1 MLHSRGHKLCTNTQT
16 HIFNVT
22 LPRTCDLPGAVQ
34 CSRVLLP
41 GASTSPG
48 LACLRA
54 LVTPGASKPGKLLL
68 QYPVELSIGVAS
80 LCVPTSLELAFRGVS
95 ASNIPFLCLLCHRLL
110 HCRERRDG
118 GERGRVR
125 VLAALVEEC
134 GIKARR
140 CLRCSPH

>member
-1 MLHSRGHKLCTNTQT
+1 M
-16 HIFNVT
+16 
-22 LPRTCDLPGAVQ
+22 Q
-34 CSRVLLP
+34 CSYQEPVP
-41 GASTSPG
+41 HQA

-54 LVTPGASKPGKLLL
+54 LVAPGASKPGKLLL

-140 CLRCSPH
+140 CLRCSRCPEGGALLHRKGRLEPLQTAVRGP